1 MHEGNEK
8 ATAKG
13 GRRIFSIPAG
23 AHFLRTLARSL
34 VNGELVD
41 GFVPRNDPLLLP
53 SATIY
58 LPTRR
63 SARALA
69 GELVEAM
76 GAKACLLPQIR
87 ALGDPD
93 DDFGETAPESAD
105 ATLPRA
111 IGDMERQ
118 LILSELVRGWTT
130 EMSRNVRDLLGEE
143 DIAIPSST
151 SEAIRLSGELARL
164 LDSFA
169 TEEVSLAD
177 LDGLVGPDAIEGRPQ
192 RWAEWWNLTL
202 HFVSILRK
210 AWPAILKERGALDP
224 AERRRQVIDR
234 RRMRLAER
242 GSTGPVIAAG
252 STGSIPATARLIG
265 EIAAMHNGAVV
276 LPGLDHD
283 LPETV
288 WNLLALPD
296 AQDETLSLCTHPQY
310 GLARLLRSLGAGRDD
325 VRPIGESLFPER
337 NRTISAA
344 MMPAVWT
351 GLWAKRKQNPAAI
364 SGMALVEAPNE
375 RQEALAIAIAMR
387 ETLETTHGTTFL
399 VTPDRMLAM
408 RVSAELGR
416 FGIRVEDSA
425 GTPLPATAPAQLAR
439 LVLSSVLESD
449 AATLASLLK
458 NAFVAGEPK
467 SAGARTARL
476 YELAVLRGAITM
488 PGPGKLEGAAAA
500 MREIVAANPFA
511 PDEVLSMSEADWDAV
526 IGLGKRIDD
535 VTFSIRRLLAGG
547 ERIRIEDLV
556 GTLRVAL
563 SLVVLPAQRAQFE
576 ASQGAAELERFFD
589 SIVAGDADSFDFP
602 GEECVDLLDALMSA
616 QTVGDRGERH
626 ERLAIF
632 GLLEARLQQAD
643 RVILA
648 GLNEG
653 TWPAA
658 MRNDAFLSRQMRAE
672 LGLSTPERRIG
683 QSAHDFQQ
691 LCGHAEVILTRS
703 LRSGNAP
710 TVASRWLQRLAVVA
724 GKEAVTAMRKDGGR
738 YLSMADRIDAAQGRP
753 GRASRPNPKPPVERR
768 PNSLSVTEIETWI
781 RDPYAIHARHV
792 LGIRPLPPLERPVD
806 AMIRGQIYHE
816 ILARFVAGDGGHA
829 APEAR
834 LAEIAEESFAR
845 WQLPPEL
852 QATWIPRFMA
862 VGRLFLSWNGER
874 MDSVASSHCEVR
886 GRIEVADT
894 GFILRGRADRIDVFN
909 DGSWAILDYK
919 TGQNPSMPQARTLS
933 PQLALEANMAVRGGF
948 AVGKTEAGPTRIAEL
963 AYVRLVAGDALKI
976 EGPCDAKD
984 APTAEALMKRAW
996 DELLSLVEGFRDPRR
1011 GYPSRSAPAR
1021 EGDVGGDYDH
1031 LARVREWSA
1040 GEGEEADD

>member
-1 MHEGNEK
+1 M
-8 ATAKG
+8 
-13 GRRIFSIPAG
+13 GRRNLFSIPAG
-23 AHFLRTLARSL
+23 APFLKTLARSL

-41 GFVPRNDPLLLP
+41 GFIPRKDPMLLS

-63 SARALA
+63 AARALA
-69 GELVEAM
+69 GEMVEAM
-76 GAKACLLPQIR
+76 GARACLLPQIR

-93 DDFGETAPESAD
+93 DDFGESAMEAAD

-118 LILSELVRGWTT
+118 LILSDLVRGWTT

-143 DIAIPSST
+143 DIAIPSSS

-169 TEEVSLAD
+169 TEEVSLSG
-177 LDGLVGPDAIEGRPQ
+177 LDGLVGSDAIEGRPQ

-210 AWPAILKERGALDP
+210 AWPAILEERGALDP
-224 AERRRQVIDR
+224 AERRRHIIDR
-234 RRMRLAER
+234 RRIRLAES
-242 GSTGPVIAAG
+242 GSAGPVIAAG

-265 EIAAMHNGAVV
+265 AIAAMPNGAVV

-283 LPETV
+283 LPEAV
-288 WNLLALPD
+288 WNLLAVPD
-296 AQDETLSLCTHPQY
+296 AEDETLSLCTHPQY
-310 GLARLLRSLGAGRDD
+310 GLARLLRALGTRRSD
-325 VRPIGESLFPER
+325 VHQIGEGPVPER

-344 MMPAVWT
+344 MMPAVST
-351 GLWAKRKQNPAAI
+351 GLWARRNQSPSAM
-364 SGMALVEAPNE
+364 SGVALVEARSE

-387 ETLETTHGTTFL
+387 EALEDADQTAFL

-425 GTPLPATAPAQLAR
+425 GTPLAATPPAQLAR
-439 LVLSSVLESD
+439 LALAAILQSD
-449 AATLASLLK
+449 AATLASLVK
-458 NAFVAGEPK
+458 NAFVTGEPQ
-467 SAGARTARL
+467 SEGARIARL
-476 YELAVLRGAITM
+476 YELAVLRGAITI
-488 PGPGKLEGAAAA
+488 PWPGKLEGAATA

-511 PDEVLSMSEADWDAV
+511 PTEVLAMSEADWDGV

-535 VTFSIRRLLAGG
+535 ATLPLRRLLAGSD
-547 ERIRIEDLV
+547 RTSFAALA
-556 GTLRVAL
+556 TALRT
-563 SLVVLPAQRAQFE
+563 SLKQMVLPARQAHFE
-576 ASQGAAELERFFD
+576 GSQGAAELEKLFD
-589 SIVAGDADSFDFP
+589 SIEAGDAGSFDFP
-602 GEECVDLLDALMSA
+602 GDECVEVLDALITA
-616 QTVGDRGERH
+616 QTAGDRGERH

-653 TWPAA
+653 KWPAA

-724 GKEAVTAMRKDGGR
+724 GKEAVAAMRKDGSR
-738 YLSMADRIDAAQGRP
+738 YLSMADGIDAAPERLKRAGRP
-753 GRASRPNPKPPVERR
+753 SPKPPVDRR
-768 PNSLSVTEIETWI
+768 PKSLSVTEIETWI

-792 LGIRPLPPLERPVD
+792 LGLRPLPPLDRPVD
-806 AMIRGQIYHE
+806 ALIRGQIYHE
-816 ILARFVAGDGGHA
+816 ILAAFVANGDGERGRDA
-829 APEAR
+829 ESERR
-834 LAEIAEESFAR
+834 LAEIARESFAR

-852 QATWIPRFMA
+852 QAIWIPRFMA
-862 VGRLFLSWNGER
+862 VGRLFLAWHGER
-874 MDSVASSHCEVR
+874 MGSIASSHCEIR
-886 GRIEVADT
+886 GRIEIADT
-894 GFILRGRADRIDVFN
+894 GFVLRGRADRIDVFD
-909 DGSWAILDYK
+909 DGSWSILDYK
-919 TGQNPSMPQARTLS
+919 TGQNPSMAQARTLS
-933 PQLALEANMAVRGGF
+933 PQLALEASIAMRGGF
-948 AVGKTEAGPTRIAEL
+948 ALGKAGPFPTRIAEI
-963 AYVRLVAGDALKI
+963 AYVRLVAGDVLRV
-976 EGPCDAKD
+976 EGPCDARD
-984 APTAEALMKRAW
+984 APSLDALMAKTW
-996 DELLSLVEGFRDPRR
+996 DELLSLIEGFRDPRR
-1011 GYPSRSAPAR
+1011 GYSSRSAPAR
-1021 EGDVGGDYDH
+1021 EGDIGGDYDH

-1040 GEGEEADD
+1040 GESDEADD